1 MTVAPHCGRCC
12 GTYEHPA
19 CGGPERV
26 PSRFQI
32 FFTAFASVHGGA
44 LVEGWQLFG
53 AASLFGAAA
62 E

>member
-1 MTVAPHCGRCC
+1 VRRA
-12 GTYEHPA
+12 GT
-19 CGGPERV
+19 GPI
-26 PSRFQI
+26 SISI